1 MTIKDWPMCIVQT
14 ICEELE
20 ENEFDKSKRNENA
33 RLLPVPGFHK
43 GQVDKAEN
51 DIPMQKKHV
60 MSSLSQ
66 KAGQS

>member
-1 MTIKDWPMCIVQT
+1 MCIVQT

-43 GQVDKAEN
+43 R
-51 DIPMQKKHV
+51 
-60 MSSLSQ
+60 
-66 KAGQS
+66 AGG